1 VPRDRSGTEN
11 ENGAADGPALNS
23 QALSGPSTVK
33 RLITADDDWEEKL
46 ALCLARRNVRKIG
59 HGRSLNAI

>member
-1 VPRDRSGTEN
+1 
-11 ENGAADGPALNS
+11 LNS